1 MKDQQFPLVK
11 CGGVFGHSRMLDA
24 LLDSVLASGALRA
37 KLSRLEISPAVGRG
51 AHGRAA
57 LRIAVASRVP
67 WRLKTASMRRP
78 RARRPSKRSPCCSH
92 RAAEEVLRSLIDN
105 PAFDETHVCL
115 LLERK
120 DLSGLLLE
128 EISKRKT
135 WRANYRVRLGLAAH
149 PHTPRLI
156 AMRLLRE
163 LHLMDLVRISLL
175 PTSSMELRRLADE
188 RVLAQLP
195 QLPLGQKLMLAR
207 RGSTRIAAGLVAHGP
222 EQVARVALD
231 NSFLTESQLL
241 KTLAKQAL
249 PARIVAAVAKHEK
262 WSKLVN
268 IRVALL
274 RHPHMPAEHRAGTR
288 AGPAAPR
295 DGRFD
300 RAFAASR
307 IRACPVARGTLTKE
321 IQ

>member
-1 MKDQQFPLVK
+1 MAPEELAESQAARTAAREAIP
-11 CGGVFGHSRMLDA
+11 A
-24 LLDSVLASGALRA
+24 LLASG
-37 KLSRLEISPAVGRG
+37 SED
-51 AHGRAA
+51 
-57 LRIAVASRVP
+57 
-67 WRLKTASMRRP
+67 
-78 RARRPSKRSPCCSH
+78 
-92 RAAEEVLRSLIDN
+92 VLRCLIDN
-105 PAFDETHVCL
+105 PAFDETHVCI

-135 WRANYRVRLGLAAH
+135 WRAVYRVRLGLAAH

-163 LHLMDLVRISLL
+163 LHLMDIVRIGLL

-188 RVLAQLP
+188 RVLTQLP
-195 QLPLGQKLMLAR
+195 QLPLGQKLTLAR

-241 KTLAKQAL
+241 KTLAKEAL
-249 PARIVAAVAKHEK
+249 PARIVAVVANHDK

-274 RHPHMPAEHRAGTR
+274 RHRHVPPERVPALAQGLPRREIEDLLELSRLPEYVRVHLRQELRHREKS
-288 AGPAAPR
+288 
-295 DGRFD
+295 GR
-300 RAFAASR
+300 
-307 IRACPVARGTLTKE
+307 LT
-321 IQ
+321 

>member
-1 MKDQQFPLVK
+1 MAPEEHIDRNSARTAAFEAIPVL
-11 CGGVFGHSRMLDA
+11 
-24 LLDSVLASGALRA
+24 LASGN
-37 KLSRLEISPAVGRG
+37 ED
-51 AHGRAA
+51 
-57 LRIAVASRVP
+57 
-67 WRLKTASMRRP
+67 
-78 RARRPSKRSPCCSH
+78 
-92 RAAEEVLRSLIDN
+92 VLRCLIDN
-105 PAFDETHVCL
+105 PVFDETHVCL

-156 AMRLLRE
+156 AMRLMRD

-175 PTSSMELRRLADE
+175 PTSSMELRRMADE
-188 RVLAQLP
+188 RVLTQLP

-241 KTLAKQAL
+241 KTLAKHSLA
-249 PARIVAAVAKHEK
+249 ARIVQSIARHEK

-274 RHPHMPAEHRAGTR
+274 RHLHVPHDRVPALVSGLPRREMEELLQLSGLAESVRVHLRQELTHREKKR
-288 AGPAAPR
+288 
-295 DGRFD
+295 
-300 RAFAASR
+300 
-307 IRACPVARGTLTKE
+307 
-321 IQ
+321 

>member
-1 MKDQQFPLVK
+1 MAPED
-11 CGGVFGHSRMLDA
+11 SADA
-24 LLDSVLASGALRA
+24 
-37 KLSRLEISPAVGRG
+37 
-51 AHGRAA
+51 RAA
-57 LRIAVASRVP
+57 RTAAKEAVPTLLATS
-67 WRLKTASMRRP
+67 S
-78 RARRPSKRSPCCSH
+78 
-92 RAAEEVLRSLIDN
+92 EDVLRSLIDN

-135 WRANYRVRLGLAAH
+135 WRAVYRVRLSLAAH

-163 LHLMDLVRISLL
+163 LHLMDIVRIGLL

-188 RVLAQLP
+188 RVLTQLP

-207 RGSTRIAAGLVAHGP
+207 RGSTRVAAGLVAHGP

-241 KTLAKQAL
+241 KTLAKESL
-249 PARIVAAVAKHEK
+249 PARIVAAVAKHGK
-262 WSKLVN
+262 WAKLVN

-274 RHPHMPAEHRAGTR
+274 RHPHTPAEFAPALVPGLPRREIEDLIELSRLSEHVRALLR
-288 AGPAAPR
+288 EELAH
-295 DGRFD
+295 
-300 RAFAASR
+300 
-307 IRACPVARGTLTKE
+307 K
-321 IQ
+321 

>member
-1 MKDQQFPLVK
+1 MAPEDRADAQAARTA
-11 CGGVFGHSRMLDA
+11 SREAIPGL
-24 LLDSVLASGALRA
+24 LASG
-37 KLSRLEISPAVGRG
+37 SED
-51 AHGRAA
+51 
-57 LRIAVASRVP
+57 
-67 WRLKTASMRRP
+67 
-78 RARRPSKRSPCCSH
+78 
-92 RAAEEVLRSLIDN
+92 VLRSLIDN
-105 PAFDETHVCL
+105 PAFDETHICL

-128 EISKRKT
+128 EISKRKS
-135 WRANYRVRLGLAAH
+135 WRAIYRVRLGLAAH

-188 RVLAQLP
+188 RVLTQLP

-249 PARIVAAVAKHEK
+249 PARIVAAVSKHDK

-274 RHPHMPAEHRAGTR
+274 RHPHTPPDRVPALVPGLPRREIEDLLELSRLPEHVRAHLR
-288 AGPAAPR
+288 EEL
-295 DGRFD
+295 
-300 RAFAASR
+300 
-307 IRACPVARGTLTKE
+307 TLRKSGNR
-321 IQ
+321 

>member
-1 MKDQQFPLVK
+1 M
-11 CGGVFGHSRMLDA
+11 A
-24 LLDSVLASGALRA
+24 LEDRVDVQAARTAAHEAIPGLLGSG
-37 KLSRLEISPAVGRG
+37 SEG
-51 AHGRAA
+51 
-57 LRIAVASRVP
+57 
-67 WRLKTASMRRP
+67 
-78 RARRPSKRSPCCSH
+78 
-92 RAAEEVLRSLIDN
+92 VLRSLIDN

-128 EISKRKT
+128 EISKRKS

-188 RVLAQLP
+188 RVLTQLP

-222 EQVARVALD
+222 EQVARVALN

-241 KTLAKQAL
+241 KTLSKQAL
-249 PARIVAAVAKHEK
+249 PARIVAVVASHDK

-274 RHPHMPAEHRAGTR
+274 RHPHAPPDRVPALVSGLPRREIEDLLELSRLPEYVRAHLREELAQRKTS
-288 AGPAAPR
+288 
-295 DGRFD
+295 D
-300 RAFAASR
+300 
-307 IRACPVARGTLTKE
+307 RGT
-321 IQ
+321 

>member
-1 MKDQQFPLVK
+1 M
-11 CGGVFGHSRMLDA
+11 A
-24 LLDSVLASGALRA
+24 LEDRADPQAARTAAREDIPQLLASG
-37 KLSRLEISPAVGRG
+37 SED
-51 AHGRAA
+51 
-57 LRIAVASRVP
+57 
-67 WRLKTASMRRP
+67 T
-78 RARRPSKRSPCCSH
+78 
-92 RAAEEVLRSLIDN
+92 LRSLIDN

-149 PHTPRLI
+149 PHTPRRI

-163 LHLMDLVRISLL
+163 LHLMDLVRVSLL
-175 PTSSMELRRLADE
+175 PTSGMELRRLADE
-188 RVLAQLP
+188 RVLTQLP

-222 EQVARVALD
+222 EQVTRVALD

-241 KTLAKQAL
+241 KTLAKQSL
-249 PARIVAAVAKHEK
+249 PARIVAVVANHDK

-274 RHPHMPAEHRAGTR
+274 RHPHTPPDRVPALVPGLPRREIEDLLELSRLPENVRAHLR
-288 AGPAAPR
+288 EEL
-295 DGRFD
+295 
-300 RAFAASR
+300 
-307 IRACPVARGTLTKE
+307 TLRKNSDC
-321 IQ
+321 

>member
-1 MKDQQFPLVK
+1 MAIEDR
-11 CGGVFGHSRMLDA
+11 SDA
-24 LLDSVLASGALRA
+24 
-37 KLSRLEISPAVGRG
+37 
-51 AHGRAA
+51 RAA
-57 LRIAVASRVP
+57 RTAAIEAVPGLLESG
-67 WRLKTASMRRP
+67 S
-78 RARRPSKRSPCCSH
+78 
-92 RAAEEVLRSLIDN
+92 EEVLRCLIDN

-156 AMRLLRE
+156 AMRLMRE

-222 EQVARVALD
+222 EQVACVALD

-241 KTLAKQAL
+241 KTLAKEAL
-249 PARIVAAVAKHEK
+249 PARIVAAVAGHGK

-274 RHPHMPAEHRAGTR
+274 RHSHVPPERVPALVPGLPRREMEDLLELSRLPEYVRAHLR
-288 AGPAAPR
+288 EELALR
-295 DGRFD
+295 KKSD
-300 RAFAASR
+300 R
-307 IRACPVARGTLTKE
+307 
-321 IQ
+321 

>member
-1 MKDQQFPLVK
+1 M
-11 CGGVFGHSRMLDA
+11 DA
-24 LLDSVLASGALRA
+24 EAARSAAVEAIANLLASGN
-37 KLSRLEISPAVGRG
+37 
-51 AHGRAA
+51 
-57 LRIAVASRVP
+57 
-67 WRLKTASMRRP
+67 
-78 RARRPSKRSPCCSH
+78 
-92 RAAEEVLRSLIDN
+92 EEVLRSLIDN
-105 PAFDETHVCL
+105 PIFDETHVCL

-135 WRANYRVRLGLAAH
+135 WRGNYRVRLGLAAH

-156 AMRLLRE
+156 AMRLMRE

-188 RVLAQLP
+188 RVLTQLP

-231 NSFLTESQLL
+231 NPFLTESQLL
-241 KTLAKQAL
+241 KTLAKEAL
-249 PARIVAAVAKHEK
+249 PARTVAVVAKHEK

-274 RHPHMPAEHRAGTR
+274 RHPHAPAERVPALVPGLPRREIEDLLALSRLPESVRAHLRRELAHR
-288 AGPAAPR
+288 
-295 DGRFD
+295 
-300 RAFAASR
+300 
-307 IRACPVARGTLTKE
+307 K
-321 IQ
+321 

>member
-1 MKDQQFPLVK
+1 MVPEDLPEAQ
-11 CGGVFGHSRMLDA
+11 A
-24 LLDSVLASGALRA
+24 ARA
-37 KLSRLEISPAVGRG
+37 
-51 AHGRAA
+51 
-57 LRIAVASRVP
+57 
-67 WRLKTASMRRP
+67 
-78 RARRPSKRSPCCSH
+78 
-92 RAAEEVLRSLIDN
+92 AAEETITTLLDTGSEDVLRSLMDN

-128 EISKRKT
+128 EISKRKA
-135 WRANYRVRLGLAAH
+135 WRASYRVRLGLAAH

-195 QLPLGQKLMLAR
+195 QLPLGQKLTLAR
-207 RGSTRIAAGLVAHGP
+207 RGSARLAAGLVAHGP
-222 EQVARVALD
+222 EQVTRVALD

-241 KTLAKQAL
+241 KALAKESL
-249 PARIVAAVAKHEK
+249 PERIVAIVATHGK

-274 RHPHMPAEHRAGTR
+274 RHRHAPPASVPALVPGLPRREIEDLLELAALPEFVRAALR
-288 AGPAAPR
+288 EEL
-295 DGRFD
+295 
-300 RAFAASR
+300 
-307 IRACPVARGTLTKE
+307 ARKKDDW
-321 IQ
+321 

>member
-1 MKDQQFPLVK
+1 MGLEDRADVQAARSAAREAIPE
-11 CGGVFGHSRMLDA
+11 
-24 LLDSVLASGALRA
+24 LLATGSED
-37 KLSRLEISPAVGRG
+37 
-51 AHGRAA
+51 
-57 LRIAVASRVP
+57 
-67 WRLKTASMRRP
+67 
-78 RARRPSKRSPCCSH
+78 
-92 RAAEEVLRSLIDN
+92 VLRSLIDN

-135 WRANYRVRLGLAAH
+135 WRAVYRVRLGLAAH
-149 PHTPRLI
+149 SHTPRLI

-188 RVLAQLP
+188 RVLTQLP

-249 PARIVAAVAKHEK
+249 PARVVAVVARHDK

-274 RHPHMPAEHRAGTR
+274 RHPHAPPDRVPALVPGLPRREIEDLLELTR
-288 AGPAAPR
+288 LPEYVRVHLREELESRKNR
-295 DGRFD
+295 DR
-300 RAFAASR
+300 
-307 IRACPVARGTLTKE
+307 
-321 IQ
+321 

>member
-1 MKDQQFPLVK
+1 MAPE
-11 CGGVFGHSRMLDA
+11 GRSDA
-24 LLDSVLASGALRA
+24 QGA
-37 KLSRLEISPAVGRG
+37 PTV
-51 AHGRAA
+51 
-57 LRIAVASRVP
+57 
-67 WRLKTASMRRP
+67 
-78 RARRPSKRSPCCSH
+78 
-92 RAAEEVLRSLIDN
+92 AAEAISDLLSSGGEDLLRSLIDH

-135 WRANYRVRLGLAAH
+135 WRGVYRVRLALAAH
-149 PHTPRLI
+149 PHTPRLV

-175 PTSSMELRRLADE
+175 PASPVELRRLADE

-207 RGSTRIAAGLVAHGP
+207 RGSTRVAAGLVAQGP
-222 EQVARVALD
+222 EQAARVALD
-231 NSFLTESQLL
+231 NAFLTESQLL
-241 KTLAKQAL
+241 KALTKEAL
-249 PARIVAAVAKHEK
+249 PERIVGAVARHDK

-274 RHPHMPAEHRAGTR
+274 RHPHMPSE
-288 AGPAAPR
+288 AAPALVSGLPR
-295 DGRFD
+295 CQIEDLLALARIPESV
-300 RAFAASR
+300 RALLRKELAS
-307 IRACPVARGTLTKE
+307 PSVNP
-321 IQ
+321 

>member
-1 MKDQQFPLVK
+1 MAHEARADVK
-11 CGGVFGHSRMLDA
+11 AARTAAVEAIPEL
-24 LLDSVLASGALRA
+24 LASSSEEAL
-37 KLSRLEISPAVGRG
+37 
-51 AHGRAA
+51 H
-57 LRIAVASRVP
+57 
-67 WRLKTASMRRP
+67 
-78 RARRPSKRSPCCSH
+78 
-92 RAAEEVLRSLIDN
+92 SLIDN

-135 WRANYRVRLGLAAH
+135 WRAIYRVRLGLAAH

-175 PTSSMELRRLADE
+175 TTSSMELRRLADE
-188 RVLAQLP
+188 RVLTQLP
-195 QLPLGQKLMLAR
+195 QLPIGQKLMLAR
-207 RGSTRIAAGLVAHGP
+207 RGSTRVAAGLIAHGP

-241 KTLAKQAL
+241 KALAKQSL
-249 PARIVAAVAKHEK
+249 PARIVDAVAKHDK

-274 RHPHMPAEHRAGTR
+274 RHPHTTQDRVPSLVTGLPRRDIEDLLELSRLSEQVRAHLREELTLR
-288 AGPAAPR
+288 KNS
-295 DGRFD
+295 D
-300 RAFAASR
+300 R
-307 IRACPVARGTLTKE
+307 
-321 IQ
+321 

>member
-1 MKDQQFPLVK
+1 M
-11 CGGVFGHSRMLDA
+11 
-24 LLDSVLASGALRA
+24 
-37 KLSRLEISPAVGRG
+37 
-51 AHGRAA
+51 
-57 LRIAVASRVP
+57 
-67 WRLKTASMRRP
+67 
-78 RARRPSKRSPCCSH
+78 
-92 RAAEEVLRSLIDN
+92 IDN

-188 RVLAQLP
+188 RVLTQLP

-241 KTLAKQAL
+241 KTLAKESL
-249 PARIVAAVAKHEK
+249 PARIVAVVANHDK

-274 RHPHMPAEHRAGTR
+274 RHPSRAAGARAGAR
-288 AGPAAPR
+288 ARPAAPR
-295 DGRFD
+295 DRGFA
-300 RAFAASR
+300 RAFAASGICAR
-307 IRACPVARGTLTKE
+307 PLARGTHTQRKKWRARMNCAGTGFSLCHQTPSSVVTSESRPIQIGMPIPTNSIRNLTLRHSAHSILLGGKR
-321 IQ
+321 

>member
-1 MKDQQFPLVK
+1 MAHEDRADVRAARTAAHEAIPGL
-11 CGGVFGHSRMLDA
+11 
-24 LLDSVLASGALRA
+24 LASG
-37 KLSRLEISPAVGRG
+37 SED
-51 AHGRAA
+51 
-57 LRIAVASRVP
+57 
-67 WRLKTASMRRP
+67 
-78 RARRPSKRSPCCSH
+78 
-92 RAAEEVLRSLIDN
+92 VLRSLIDN
-105 PAFDETHVCL
+105 PGFDETHVCL

-135 WRANYRVRLGLAAH
+135 WRAVYRVRLGLAAH

-188 RVLAQLP
+188 RVLTQLP

-241 KTLAKQAL
+241 KTLAKEAL
-249 PARIVAAVAKHEK
+249 PARIVEAVAKHDK

-274 RHPHMPAEHRAGTR
+274 RHPHAPPDRVPTLVPGLPRREIEDLLALSRLPEYVRAHLRDELTR
-288 AGPAAPR
+288 TKSG
-295 DGRFD
+295 D
-300 RAFAASR
+300 R
-307 IRACPVARGTLTKE
+307 
-321 IQ
+321 

>member
-1 MKDQQFPLVK
+1 MALEDRTDAQAVRTAAKEAIP
-11 CGGVFGHSRMLDA
+11 A
-24 LLDSVLASGALRA
+24 LLGSG
-37 KLSRLEISPAVGRG
+37 SED
-51 AHGRAA
+51 
-57 LRIAVASRVP
+57 
-67 WRLKTASMRRP
+67 
-78 RARRPSKRSPCCSH
+78 
-92 RAAEEVLRSLIDN
+92 VLRSLIDN

-163 LHLMDLVRISLL
+163 LHLMDIVRIGLL

-188 RVLAQLP
+188 RVLTQLP

-222 EQVARVALD
+222 EQVARVALN

-249 PARIVAAVAKHEK
+249 PARIVAVVASHDK
-262 WSKLVN
+262 WAKLVN

-274 RHPHMPAEHRAGTR
+274 RHPHTPPDRVPALVPGL
-288 AGPAAPR
+288 PR
-295 DGRFD
+295 RDIEDLLELSRLPESVRDQLREELTLRKSSD
-300 RAFAASR
+300 R
-307 IRACPVARGTLTKE
+307 
-321 IQ
+321 